1 MTGWKFIK
9 SITIKNVKGIKCKT
23 FEFKQNF
30 LYPNRPNIF
39 VAPNGFG
46 KSSISAAFKSLTK
59 MGMRLQKNEYRNAD
73 SNNSPFLSIV
83 LSDGKKNEKLLF
95 ADIDTN
101 IIDDVFDIEVINSP
115 LKAKKRSLGG
125 ASTIAVIDVEP
136 VIIRKLPELSFWQ
149 YSLSK
154 YKQTL
159 NGDIDAFKDLEDL
172 FSNPFFI
179 CEVREQVDYKKINQ
193 VRKQKII
200 ANFKKELLGI
210 NFNQSNNTAYNKL
223 IKIDE
228 IIQTKEIIK
237 KYDAKYSDNDAYI
250 QALQVLEIFNLISP
264 NDLSI
269 LYKNCQ
275 YEIVKNK
282 FKQQISVFDNLWLK
296 LNIQENKG
304 KFYAELPN
312 PSLISNGQRDILSF
326 ISKLIKFELKTTSKQ
341 NKILI
346 IDEIFDYLD
355 EANLVAAQYYLCKF
369 IDVAR
374 VSNKNLYVIIM
385 THLDPKLIS
394 SYCFNNHKMHLYYL
408 NNEKA
413 SPTNRDLEKLLINRD
428 IKDNLTQNESDK
440 IAKYFLHFHPNKNY
454 DLTRLTN
461 KLNIVSSLLHKSD
474 FIKYIEKQFE
484 YYKKG
489 NIKYDPLAVC
499 CYVRIVIEKKIYEKL
514 DKASKKEFLNI
525 HKTNDRLNFAVAKNI
540 YVPELYYLLSLIYN
554 EALHCKQNYDNYT
567 RLYSKLDNQII
578 KNMIL
583 EI

>member
-275 YEIVKNK
+275 YEIVKINLNNK
-282 FKQQISVFDNLWLK
+282 FQ
-296 LNIQENKG
+296 
-304 KFYAELPN
+304 Y
-312 PSLISNGQRDILSF
+312 
-326 ISKLIKFELKTTSKQ
+326 
-341 NKILI
+341 LI
-346 IDEIFDYLD
+346 IYGLNLIFKKIKESFMLNYQTQVLYLMVKEIF
-355 EANLVAAQYYLCKF
+355 
-369 IDVAR
+369 
-374 VSNKNLYVIIM
+374 
-385 THLDPKLIS
+385 
-394 SYCFNNHKMHLYYL
+394 
-408 NNEKA
+408 
-413 SPTNRDLEKLLINRD
+413 
-428 IKDNLTQNESDK
+428 
-440 IAKYFLHFHPNKNY
+440 
-454 DLTRLTN
+454 
-461 KLNIVSSLLHKSD
+461 
-474 FIKYIEKQFE
+474 
-484 YYKKG
+484 
-489 NIKYDPLAVC
+489 
-499 CYVRIVIEKKIYEKL
+499 
-514 DKASKKEFLNI
+514 
-525 HKTNDRLNFAVAKNI
+525 
-540 YVPELYYLLSLIYN
+540 YLLY
-554 EALHCKQNYDNYT
+554 QN
-567 RLYSKLDNQII
+567 L
-578 KNMIL
+578 
-583 EI
+583 